1 MINTIELQLL
11 NKILQDKSTRILT
24 YNGIDESYFPNF
36 KNEYNFIINH
46 YKKYGTTPDKETI
59 ISNND
64 IKMEFFDVNESEE
77 YLIYALKEQHL
88 FDLQVDAMRKMSDL
102 LNEDSFKALEYFKS
116 TASRLFSEIKVQGKD
131 IIKDGSRLQTVID
144 KKSGVQET
152 IKTGLKEL
160 DDVVYG
166 WNPGEE
172 LVTVVARTGQGK
184 TWLLLWFLVA
194 AWKQGKRVGLY
205 SGEMTEERI
214 GYRIDTIINNFSNRE
229 LLRGTIPEID
239 DYKEYLNDLAKNET
253 PFYVLTTKHLNG
265 RATVSELCNFAKINK
280 LDILGVDQYTLLKDE
295 RTGKL
300 SSTREQLE
308 HISADLFDASIELGI
323 PIIVLSQSNRGGA
336 KAEQENGT
344 PDVENIYGA
353 DAIAQNATKIIT
365 IRQTG
370 AGFEMSIKKNRDD
383 KIGDTLLY
391 FWDIDCGT
399 MKYIPNMSETEKIKS
414 VKSQFK
420 DLRDVF

>member
-1 MINTIELQLL
+1 
-11 NKILQDKSTRILT
+11 
-24 YNGIDESYFPNF
+24 
-36 KNEYNFIINH
+36 
-46 YKKYGTTPDKETI
+46 
-59 ISNND
+59 
-64 IKMEFFDVNESEE
+64 
-77 YLIYALKEQHL
+77 
-88 FDLQVDAMRKMSDL
+88 MSDL

-131 IIKDGSRLQTVID
+131 IIKDSSRLQTVLD

-265 RATVSELCNFAKINK
+265 RATVSELCNFAKINN

-295 RTGKL
+295 RAGKS

-391 FWDIDCGT
+391 FWDIDRGT